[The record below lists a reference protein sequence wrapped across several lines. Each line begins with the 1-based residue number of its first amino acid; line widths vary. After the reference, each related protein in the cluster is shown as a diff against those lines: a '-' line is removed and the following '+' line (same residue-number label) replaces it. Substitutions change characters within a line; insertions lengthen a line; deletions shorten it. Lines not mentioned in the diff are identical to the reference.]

1 MKTREVTNKLL
12 ELIEEG
18 VLDAHQVLLCA
29 LTYLSEYQVKDMA
42 RINELIVEEDEEKEV
57 AS

>member
-42 RINELIVEEDEEKEV
+42 RINELIVEEDEEEE
-57 AS
+57 AL

>member
-18 VLDAHQVLLCA
+18 VLDAQQVLLCA
-29 LTYLSEYQVKDMA
+29 LTYLSEHQVKDMA
-42 RINELIVEEDEEKEV
+42 HINELIVEEEEEEE
-57 AS
+57 AD